1 MASAMIKEGT
11 DYADL
16 AVALTLT
23 DEEYGVA
30 FRQGSDLTE
39 EFNKAFDKFIED
51 GTLGALSEKYNV
63 ELTK

>member
-1 MASAMIKEGT
+1 MLKEDS

-16 AVALTLT
+16 TVALTLT

-30 FRQGSDLTE
+30 FRQGSDLTS
-39 EFNKAFDKFIED
+39 EFNKAFDAFIAD
-51 GTLGALSEKYNV
+51 GTLKALSEKYNV